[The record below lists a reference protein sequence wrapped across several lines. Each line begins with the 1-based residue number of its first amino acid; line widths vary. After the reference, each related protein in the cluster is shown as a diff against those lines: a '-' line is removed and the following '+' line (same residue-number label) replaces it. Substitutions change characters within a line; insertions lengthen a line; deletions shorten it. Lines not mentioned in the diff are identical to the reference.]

1 MPYSFHNKTFRVLR
15 NDGPGAEVNEN
26 TVFHF
31 RQMDDVVHADYF
43 GGKVKMG
50 KLIGLLEGDRIR
62 FRYVQVNENG
72 EFHAGHSVDR
82 IETTADGK
90 IRLID
95 EWEWETKTGKGFCI
109 LEES

>member
-15 NDGPGAEVNEN
+15 NEGPDAEVILL
-26 TVFHF
+26 FIF
-31 RQMDDVVHADYF
+31 RQVDDVVHADYS

-95 EWEWETKTGKGFCI
+95 EWEWETKTGKEFCI